1 MPWCLRAGSAGPTV
15 VPSRLS
21 PKVFHPRLLFP
32 DVLVFHSF
40 PFGLPVIQ
48 MLFAALTQPAG
59 PSGGARWSPW
69 VPRSAGGGGCWL
81 AVKRCAFG
89 ARCSIKAIEAALG
102 ARQWKK
108 AIYILD
114 LQDRQTAAKYYLR
127 IAQHYAALQ
136 EYQVRPQSAVV
147 AARHVPRDTEDGRF
161 PQAAEELYVKADQT
175 KDAIDMYTQ
184 AGLWEQ
190 AHKVGPEAKAL
201 GDLTLP
207 GGTCFIRRWWCPA
220 CPHLINK
227 LCSQRGRVGRP
238 AGNSP
243 GPRVLSV
250 PVQLPRVGAQ
260 SVLQGLVLCASTTAA
275 NDRLFSPER
284 IAYSMH
290 ASL

>member
-1 MPWCLRAGSAGPTV
+1 MEEGHL
-15 VPSRLS
+15 
-21 PKVFHPRLLFP
+21 H
-32 DVLVFHSF
+32 
-40 PFGLPVIQ
+40 FGLAGQTDSSQILPQ
-48 MLFAALTQPAG
+48 DCPALCGSTG
-59 PSGGARWSPW
+59 VSGEATE
-69 VPRSAGGGGCWL
+69 RS
-81 AVKRCAFG
+81 R
-89 ARCSIKAIEAALG
+89 RCSAL
-102 ARQWKK
+102 
-108 AIYILD
+108 
-114 LQDRQTAAKYYLR
+114 
-127 IAQHYAALQ
+127 
-136 EYQVRPQSAVV
+136 
-147 AARHVPRDTEDGRF
+147 PRDTEDGRF

-227 LCSQRGRVGRP
+227 LCSQSGCVGRP

-260 SVLQGLVLCASTTAA
+260 SVLQGLVLCASITAA

-284 IAYSMH
+284 IAYSTH
-290 ASL
+290 TSL